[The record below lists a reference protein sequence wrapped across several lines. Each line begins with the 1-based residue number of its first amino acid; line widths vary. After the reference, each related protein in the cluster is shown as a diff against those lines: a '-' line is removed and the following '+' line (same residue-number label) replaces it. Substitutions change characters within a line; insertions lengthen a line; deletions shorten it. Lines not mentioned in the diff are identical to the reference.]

1 MSISRGRFLGSALA
15 ALIVVSGVAALL
27 MAIVAEMPIDLLMNL
42 VALALLSLT
51 TIAALGWVVLQRQS
65 TVSGGKFYVEQGGH
79 SE

>member
-1 MSISRGRFLGSALA
+1 
-15 ALIVVSGVAALL
+15 
-27 MAIVAEMPIDLLMNL
+27 MNL

-65 TVSGGKFYVEQGGH
+65 SVSGGKFYVEQGGH